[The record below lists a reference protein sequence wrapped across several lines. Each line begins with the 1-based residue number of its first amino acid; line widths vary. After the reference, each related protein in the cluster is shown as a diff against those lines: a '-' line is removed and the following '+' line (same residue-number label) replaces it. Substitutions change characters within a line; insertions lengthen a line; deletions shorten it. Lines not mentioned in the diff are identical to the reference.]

1 MTAER
6 PLGSR
11 RIYEGRVI
19 SLRTDDVELRS
30 GQRAVREIVEHRGAV
45 AMVPL
50 INGDV
55 MLVRQFRA
63 AVGRALLEIPA
74 GSLEPGESVESCL
87 QRELA
92 EEIGMRAGR
101 TEHLITFY
109 PSPGFLTEAVHV
121 YAARDLVPHRP
132 TPKKKTSPSCGSRW
146 RRRSPWSARGRSWM
160 PNPSSASC
168 CWARAGMRRD
178 DHRAA

>member
-30 GQRAVREIVEHRGAV
+30 GQRAAREIVEHRGAV
-45 AMVPL
+45 AVVPV

-55 MLVRQFRA
+55 VLVRQFRA

-74 GSLEPGESVESCL
+74 GSVEPGETIEACL

-121 YAARDLVPHRP
+121 YAAGELTPHRLLAEEEDLTVVRVP
-132 TPKKKTSPSCGSRW
+132 L
-146 RRRSPWSARGRSWM
+146 
-160 PNPSSASC
+160 
-168 CWARAGMRRD
+168 ARA
-178 DHRAA
+178 AALGAHGAIGDAKSIIGLLLAARKDQS